1 MSRQSM
7 QVIMILESC
16 YDMCQ
21 CFDDGEMVGPTMPI
35 RTIGYCYL
43 DKGGQR

>member
-1 MSRQSM
+1 
-7 QVIMILESC
+7 MICVNVL
-16 YDMCQ
+16 MMVK
-21 CFDDGEMVGPTMPI
+21 MVGPTMPI